1 MSTNESSE
9 TSGSNSVSDEPGTEL
24 GVLTASALS
33 TGDVDQLR
41 AALVACQAELLQK
54 DEQIT
59 KLTVQVKCLTDDL
72 GSIAQ
77 NIASKADR
85 VANLESRVM
94 FMGTELEQRNDSIAQ
109 LTRDVQFHVARI
121 TTLQKDV
128 EVARHDHAEAELRL
142 NAAFKE
148 RETLTQALAERSDQ
162 LNEKIAQAT
171 LSNEHL
177 TEATGQISALS
188 EQLREKEAALTEVT
202 CALDKSRLEYTRL
215 EMLKREREDEVTDL
229 QTRVNE
235 IESLLVDARDKER
248 RLLAAVQRRND
259 LIRALRP
266 ALLSSDKSLEDEL
279 IDLPDI
285 IEHDTGA
292 YMLVDKYNE
301 EVLALTRTLDRQRG
315 VLISLQAENKRLTEQ
330 LSGLEERVRRAETQT
345 TSFQRSLASDQ
356 QAFAA
361 LQRDLCA
368 RAESACLEI
377 LERAIDTP
385 APSNSAKKSRRTTRK
400 PTVPPETQTGIPA
413 PVGSFS
419 ARGRDSSLFQM
430 PLVPIPQN
438 SIDLPTLPASAEE
451 STIEDETSP
460 NAPLMVAIEPPK
472 GVDERV
478 DAIDTILKKALDALG
493 TDPAAISTP
502 RESTPPGL
510 LFSPKRCLLNKDAV
524 ESFQK
529 RMIPGTTLV
538 QEYVVVFPAQ
548 EHTVYNIHFD
558 IMNKQAADAFRAIGN
573 CYRELFYTCQY
584 QTYALSKLEQYIIAR
599 DRELQ
604 ILEREVRT
612 AEANQRRATFEFIET
627 IWKTFRSYILEDG
640 YQIETLTKALVE
652 LQGLADGLQHSC
664 TDSVIER
671 EAAAL
676 RATLESAFQ
685 RALPLVSL
693 AL

>member
-1 MSTNESSE
+1 MSTSESSE
-9 TSGSNSVSDEPGTEL
+9 ITGSTSVSEEPGTEL

-188 EQLREKEAALTEVT
+188 EQLREKEAALTEAT

-229 QTRVNE
+229 QARVNE

-266 ALLSSDKSLEDEL
+266 ALLSSDKAPEDEL
-279 IDLPDI
+279 IDLPDV

-315 VLISLQAENKRLTEQ
+315 VLISLQAENKRLSEQ
-330 LSGLEERVRRAETQT
+330 LSGLEERVRRTETQT

-368 RAESACLEI
+368 RAENACLEI
-377 LERAIDTP
+377 LERAIDIP
-385 APSNSAKKSRRTTRK
+385 VPSQLAKKSRRTTRK
-400 PTVPPETQTGIPA
+400 ATVPEAQAGIPA

-419 ARGRDSSLFQM
+419 ARGRDSSLFQV
-430 PLVPIPQN
+430 PLVPMPN
-438 SIDLPTLPASAEE
+438 TSIDLPVLPATAEG
-451 STIEDETSP
+451 STLEDELGP
-460 NAPLMVAIEPPK
+460 DAPLMVAIEPPK

-478 DAIDTILKKALDALG
+478 DAIDAILKKALDALG
-493 TDPAAISTP
+493 TDPTGVSTP
-502 RESTPPGL
+502 RENTPPGL

-584 QTYALSKLEQYIIAR
+584 QTYALSKLEQYIMAR

-640 YQIETLTKALVE
+640 YQIETLTKALME

-676 RATLESAFQ
+676 RATLETAFQ